1 MKAMAKAYFDIR
13 MNPTGNGRESGA
25 RSCPGTGFASK
36 RQILA
41 RTDRCLPATNQM
53 RSPPPQ
59 PIEMTMPMRISML
72 MSMSRRILAVLAL
85 LCLTVMAASAQ
96 TRDVAGSR
104 DYPGIGRFA
113 GSGITCYV
121 MKDFDAVRMQAAAF
135 RDGQPVDARRLE
147 GRVFRI
153 AYRTNPGPSILEV
166 SRNFE
171 TQLAKAGFETLLACD
186 TDACGAIP
194 FTEAVDTLPVPQ
206 MWVDGFNYRY
216 YAGRKTEGGR
226 ETFASVLVSQ
236 NNQDITAQV
245 TVAELGAI
253 ANKMVD
259 AAAMAKG
266 LGETGHIA
274 LYGIYFDT
282 DKAVLKPESRPTLEQ
297 IAKLLTNQPQL
308 NVFIVGHTDSQGA
321 YEYNLDLSKRRAE
334 AVAAELVK
342 NFRIAPTRLRTAG
355 VGLLAPVGPNATDT
369 GRALNRRVEL
379 VAP

>member
-1 MKAMAKAYFDIR
+1 MPAPRNI
-13 MNPTGNGRESGA
+13 
-25 RSCPGTGFASK
+25 PGSLV
-36 RQILA
+36 LA
-41 RTDRCLPATNQM
+41 
-53 RSPPPQ
+53 
-59 PIEMTMPMRISML
+59 
-72 MSMSRRILAVLAL
+72 AL
-85 LCLTVMAASAQ
+85 LCLLAVTTATAQ

-113 GSGITCYV
+113 GSVITGYV
-121 MKDFDAVRMQAAAF
+121 VKDFDAARMQAAAF
-135 RDGQPVDARRLE
+135 RDGQPTDARRLE

-186 TDACGAIP
+186 TEACGAIP
-194 FTEAVDTLPVPQ
+194 FTESVDTLPIPQ

-216 YAGRKTEGGR
+216 FAGRKSEGGR
-226 ETFASVLVSQ
+226 ETYASVIVSQ
-236 NNQDITAQV
+236 NNQEIYAQV

-297 IAKLLTNQPQL
+297 IAKLLTSQPQL
-308 NVFIVGHTDSQGA
+308 SVFIVGHTDSQGA

-334 AVAAELVK
+334 AVAAELAK
-342 NFRIAPTRLRTAG
+342 SFRIAQARLRTAG
-355 VGLLAPVGPNATDT
+355 VGLLAPVGPNATDA

>member
-1 MKAMAKAYFDIR
+1 MPAPKH
-13 MNPTGNGRESGA
+13 
-25 RSCPGTGFASK
+25 
-36 RQILA
+36 ILGS
-41 RTDRCLPATNQM
+41 L
-53 RSPPPQ
+53 
-59 PIEMTMPMRISML
+59 
-72 MSMSRRILAVLAL
+72 VLAAL
-85 LCLTVMAASAQ
+85 LSLQAPASAQ
-96 TRDVAGSR
+96 TRDVPGAR

-113 GSGITCYV
+113 GSVATAYV
-121 MKDFDAVRMQAAAF
+121 VKDFDATRMQAAAF
-135 RDGQPVDARRLE
+135 KDGQPTDARRLE
-147 GRVFRI
+147 GRIVRI

-166 SRNFE
+166 SKNFE

-194 FTEAVDTLPVPQ
+194 FTESIDTLPVPQ

-216 YAGRKTEGGR
+216 YAGHKTEGGR
-226 ETFASVLVSQ
+226 ETWASVIVSQ

-297 IAKLLTNQPQL
+297 IAKLLTSQPQL
-308 NVFIVGHTDSQGA
+308 SVFIVDHTDSQGA

-342 NFRIAPTRLRTAG
+342 SFRIVQTRLRTAG
-355 VGLLAPVGPNATDT
+355 VGLLAPVGSNATEA
-369 GRALNRRVEL
+369 GRAVLDFT
-379 VAP
+379 ATP

>member
-1 MKAMAKAYFDIR
+1 
-13 MNPTGNGRESGA
+13 
-25 RSCPGTGFASK
+25 
-36 RQILA
+36 
-41 RTDRCLPATNQM
+41 
-53 RSPPPQ
+53 
-59 PIEMTMPMRISML
+59 MTMSTI
-72 MSMSRRILAVLAL
+72 MSMSRRMLAALAL
-85 LCLTVMAASAQ
+85 LCLTVTAASAQ

-113 GSGITCYV
+113 GSVITGYV
-121 MKDFDAVRMQAAAF
+121 IKDFDAARMQAAPF
-135 RDGQPVDARRLE
+135 KDGQPVDARRLE
-147 GRVFRI
+147 GRVIRI

-186 TDACGAIP
+186 TDACGAMP
-194 FTEAVDTLPVPQ
+194 FTEAIDTLPVPQ

-216 YAGRKTEGGR
+216 YAGRKIEGGR

-236 NNQDITAQV
+236 SNQDITAQV

-297 IAKLLTNQPQL
+297 IAKLLTSQPQL
-308 NVFIVGHTDSQGA
+308 NVFIVGHADSQGA

-342 NFRIAPTRLRTAG
+342 SFRIVQTRLRTAG
-355 VGLLAPVGPNATDT
+355 VGLLAPVGSNTSDA

>member
-1 MKAMAKAYFDIR
+1 MPIPCR
-13 MNPTGNGRESGA
+13 M
-25 RSCPGTGFASK
+25 F
-36 RQILA
+36 
-41 RTDRCLPATNQM
+41 
-53 RSPPPQ
+53 
-59 PIEMTMPMRISML
+59 
-72 MSMSRRILAVLAL
+72 AVLAL
-85 LCLTVMAASAQ
+85 LSFHTVTVSAQ

-104 DYPGIGRFA
+104 DYPGIGRFS
-113 GSGITCYV
+113 GSAITGYV
-121 MKDFDAVRMQAAAF
+121 VNDFDAARMQAASF
-135 RDGQPVDARRLE
+135 KDGQPTDARRLE
-147 GRVFRI
+147 GRIVRI

-171 TQLAKAGFETLLACD
+171 MQLAKAGFETLLACD

-194 FTEAVDTLPVPQ
+194 FTESIDTLPIPQ
-206 MWVDGFNYRY
+206 MWVDGFSYRY
-216 YAGRKTEGGR
+216 VAGRKTEGGR
-226 ETFASVLVSQ
+226 EIWASVLVSQ
-236 NNQDITAQV
+236 NNQEIYAQV

-282 DKAVLKPESRPTLEQ
+282 DKAVLKRESRPTLEQ
-297 IAKLLTNQPQL
+297 IAKLLASQPQL

-321 YEYNLDLSKRRAE
+321 YEYNLDLSKRRAD

-342 NFRIAPTRLRTAG
+342 NFRIAQTRLRTAG
-355 VGLLAPVGPNATDT
+355 VGLLAPVGSNASDS